1 MTWLTP
7 RPALLLGAALAL
19 TGMATVAA
27 PTAAAQSAAAP
38 SAAVS
43 AAPSSPTTGRA
54 DATETAA
61 PRRRPTRRSAAR
73 AARPDSTFRTVS
85 SLTSARRTDASAS
98 AAEAAS
104 AAARSAMLAVA
115 LRVEGR
121 EWVGI
126 PYRWGGTSRRG
137 IDCSAFV
144 QQFVRETMGVE
155 LPRATA
161 GQQYEGVGVA
171 KSDLIPGD
179 LVFFRRGG
187 TRHVGVYLGENE
199 FIHASTS
206 RGVTVSDLS
215 EGYYER
221 HYWMARRVLD
231 APSGRRPTPRSF
243 SRTDSSGVRG

>member
-1 MTWLTP
+1 MTWFTP

-27 PTAAAQSAAAP
+27 PSASAQSAAAP
-38 SAAVS
+38 SAAAS
-43 AAPSSPTTGRA
+43 AAPSQ
-54 DATETAA
+54 DATDTAA

-85 SLTSARRTDASAS
+85 SLTSARRTTAAGA
-98 AAEAAS
+98 AAEAA
-104 AAARSAMLAVA
+104 AAAERSAMLSLA

-121 EWVGI
+121 QWVGI

-137 IDCSAFV
+137 IDCSAFT
-144 QQFVRETMGVE
+144 QQFVRETMGVD

-171 KSDLIPGD
+171 KSDLLPGD

-187 TRHVGVYLGENE
+187 TRHVGVYLGENQ

-206 RGVTVSDLS
+206 RGVTLSDLS

-221 HYWMARRVLD
+221 HYWMARRVLSE
-231 APSGRRPTPRSF
+231 PSGRRPTPRSGA
-243 SRTDSSGVRG
+243 RTDSSGIRG